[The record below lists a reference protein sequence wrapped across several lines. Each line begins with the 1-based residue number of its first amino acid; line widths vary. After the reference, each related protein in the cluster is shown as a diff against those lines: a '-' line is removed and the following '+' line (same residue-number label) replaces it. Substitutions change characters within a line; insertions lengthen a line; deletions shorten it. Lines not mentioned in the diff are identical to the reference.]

1 VQDVHRIGL
10 CHDDLVRL
18 VHHVQSPRG
27 TPASRARKRV
37 HLRGNQGQADRAAP
51 AAGLRSGTTMTG
63 SMSIYYVAASQE
75 SKRSRTALELDTLE
89 ARLPAAAARTGV
101 VAELVAALADAS

>member
-1 VQDVHRIGL
+1 
-10 CHDDLVRL
+10 
-18 VHHVQSPRG
+18 
-27 TPASRARKRV
+27 
-37 HLRGNQGQADRAAP
+37 
-51 AAGLRSGTTMTG
+51 MTG